1 MSAPVFT
8 ADWSNVRGYW
18 GEMLAPL
25 AGRPG
30 LRFLEVGAF
39 EGQATLWLLENIL
52 TDPDSSIEVV
62 DTFEGSPEHAEM
74 GIDTSDL
81 YGTFARNVAAH
92 RAKVTTN
99 VGPSAEVLRALY
111 LRDTLPFRPR
121 YDFVY
126 LDGSHRAA
134 DVLED
139 AVLAWPMVR
148 PGGLMVFDDYE
159 WNQFRSDS
167 PMHPKPGVDA
177 FLRANA
183 FGYSE
188 VYRGY
193 QLAVRKS
200 S

>member
-1 MSAPVFT
+1 MSAPAFT
-8 ADWSNVRGYW
+8 ADWSSVRGYW
-18 GEMLAPL
+18 GQMLAPL

-30 LRFLEVGAF
+30 LHFLEVGAF

-52 TDPDSSIEVV
+52 TDSDSGIEVV

-81 YGTFARNVAAH
+81 YARFARNVASYLPRVRAH
-92 RAKVTTN
+92 
-99 VGPSAEVLRALY
+99 VGPSSEVLRALY
-111 LRDTLPFRPR
+111 LRDTRPR

-139 AVLAWPMVR
+139 AVLTWPMIR
-148 PGGLMVFDDYE
+148 PGGLLAFDDYE
-159 WNQFRSDS
+159 WNLFPSDS
-167 PMHPKPGVDA
+167 PMHPRPGIDA
-177 FLRANA
+177 FLRAHA
-183 FGYSE
+183 FGYYE